1 MQNYQ
6 TIKLRLYRASRYDI
20 TVSPN
25 WITRPSNKIY
35 VYVQFSVPVTP
46 TVELNTLAMKRGES
60 ATYTFVTDQQM
71 RAGSHSQQS
80 VAAKF
85 AHKRLA

>member
-1 MQNYQ
+1 M
-6 TIKLRLYRASRYDI
+6 
-20 TVSPN
+20 SPKRM
-25 WITRPSNKIY
+25 TDF
-35 VYVQFSVPVTP
+35 VFQFPVPVTP

-71 RAGSHSQQS
+71 RAGSSGQQS

-85 AHKRLA
+85 AHKRFLSSQKYT